1 MHNPV
6 AQMVTH
12 GQVKPRKR
20 KTLLEA
26 AQPQSTR
33 VKALVRCVEQR
44 AANSDKVIVELCEE
58 IDRLKLIIVRA
69 HRAAQLTLKHSSDRS
84 LAREIDAIVEEHKRK
99 AEDTPA

>member
-26 AQPQSTR
+26 AQPKSTR
-33 VKALVRCVEQR
+33 VKALVRCIEER

-58 IDRLKLIIVRA
+58 IDRLNEALRKILNTPLGHQEIHDCASAALLSGKTKRA
-69 HRAAQLTLKHSSDRS
+69 TKH
-84 LAREIDAIVEEHKRK
+84 A
-99 AEDTPA
+99 